1 MNKLIVLSII
11 ATLFLAGC
19 SSSVKELNITT
30 KPIEKPALVLPN
42 VDQLNLTEVEW
53 FVINEENVDT
63 IWQRLSDDKKDIV
76 LFGLTDDGYE
86 QLAVNLS
93 DIMTLIQQQKAII
106 GAYKNYYESANEAID
121 EANSQNDEVNKKVN
135 DINEDKNNK
144 KWWQLTK

>member
-1 MNKLIVLSII
+1 MKKLIVISII
-11 ATLFLAGC
+11 AMLFLVGC
-19 SSSVKELNITT
+19 STTKELNITT

-53 FVINEENVDT
+53 FVINEEYVYI
-63 IWQRLSDDKKDIV
+63 IWQRLSDEKKDIV

-121 EANSQNDEVNKKVN
+121 EANSQNDEVNKKVK
-135 DINEDKNNK
+135 DINEDKNQK